1 MRSLEEGENVHFGLL
16 ECLPLISDY
25 KTWLYTLCE
34 YSYRD
39 NHQSN
44 PRLII
49 VVGAG
54 SVKVE
59 DESVTFLTMG
69 SSIAKY

>member
-1 MRSLEEGENVHFGLL
+1 M
-16 ECLPLISDY
+16 
-25 KTWLYTLCE
+25 
-34 YSYRD
+34 
-39 NHQSN
+39 
-44 PRLII
+44 I

-54 SVKVE
+54 SVKGAFKLE